1 MQHATGLVIVE
12 FLKHGGFPELQWQR
26 AARTVKANR
35 FQQLLAYSYHLVR
48 MFTNACNSHPLA
60 AYLHA
65 CLTTSQPANLPAC
78 LPPVR
83 PTACLPPALLSAT
96 WPYLLMCV
104 LQYRSVCHKPVA
116 AQIALLGLLSFC
128 CTLPAVR
135 DAICATFAV
144 TLMGDHFQY
153 IDRLIEYI
161 NKIQGDYMK
170 SAHAASFGAGIDV
183 TTLIPAILHVRHA
196 FEVHELGV
204 DHSSEPVTTAQLV
217 AARKLQNELLRICGR
232 DLTVSTTHNACWH
245 TGVPVNCDTG
255 DYTCRRP
262 VEWMRK
268 VMQGRVSGKGR
279 ARIEHWR
286 DFAMRMVLEH
296 FFAY

>member
-1 MQHATGLVIVE
+1 MQ
-12 FLKHGGFPELQWQR
+12 FPPPGRL
-26 AARTVKANR
+26 
-35 FQQLLAYSYHLVR
+35 S
-48 MFTNACNSHPLA
+48 
-60 AYLHA
+60 
-65 CLTTSQPANLPAC
+65 AC
-78 LPPVR
+78 LPDHQPAGQPAR
-83 PTACLPPALLSAT
+83 LSTACPPDRLSTACSPLRHMAL
-96 WPYLLMCV
+96 LLMCV
-104 LQYRSVCHKPVA
+104 LQYRSVAHKPVA

-204 DHSSEPVTTAQLV
+204 DHSSEPITTAQLV

-255 DYTCRRP
+255 DYRCRRP

-279 ARIEHWR
+279 TRIEHWR

>member
-26 AARTVKANR
+26 AARTVKASH

-48 MFTNACNSHPLA
+48 MFTNACNSHPLIA
-60 AYLHA
+60 CLHA

-83 PTACLPPALLSAT
+83 PPACSPLRQFTLLF
-96 WPYLLMCV
+96 MCV

-116 AQIALLGLLSFC
+116 AQITLLGLLSFC

-170 SAHAASFGAGIDV
+170 SAHAASFGAGIGV

-196 FEVHELGV
+196 FEVNELGV
-204 DHSSEPVTTAQLV
+204 DHASEPITTAQLV

-232 DLTVSTTHNACWH
+232 DLTISTTHNACSKAMSPRSKRH
-245 TGVPVNCDTG
+245 CQERPSTKIETTKGVVFYATSYFSTYYVHLKTKRNL
-255 DYTCRRP
+255 
-262 VEWMRK
+262 
-268 VMQGRVSGKGR
+268 
-279 ARIEHWR
+279 
-286 DFAMRMVLEH
+286 F
-296 FFAY
+296 

>member
-26 AARTVKANR
+26 AARTVKAGR

-48 MFTNACNSHPLA
+48 MFTNA
-60 AYLHA
+60 
-65 CLTTSQPANLPAC
+65 

-83 PTACLPPALLSAT
+83 PPACSPLRQFTLIF
-96 WPYLLMCV
+96 MCV
-104 LQYRSVCHKPVA
+104 LQYRSVAHKPVA
-116 AQIALLGLLSFC
+116 AQITLLGLLSFC

-196 FEVHELGV
+196 FEVNELGV
-204 DHSSEPVTTAQLV
+204 DHASEPITTAQLV

-232 DLTVSTTHNACWH
+232 DLTISTTHNACWH

-255 DYTCRRP
+255 DYHCRRP

-279 ARIEHWR
+279 TRIEHWR
-286 DFAMRMVLEH
+286 DYAMRMVLEH